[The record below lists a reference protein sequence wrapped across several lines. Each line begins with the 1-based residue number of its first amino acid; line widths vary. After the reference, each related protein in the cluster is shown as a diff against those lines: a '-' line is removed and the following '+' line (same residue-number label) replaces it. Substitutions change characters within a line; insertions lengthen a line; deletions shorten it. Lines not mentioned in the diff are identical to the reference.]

1 MIEVY
6 QVLEDLE
13 RRLSNLLRVGIIQNK
28 GDEPDDRVR
37 VKIGDLHTAPIRW
50 LTHRAGNDRDWWK
63 PEDGEQ
69 VLVLSPSGDLA
80 QGVVLPALY
89 RDQYPAPVADPD
101 KRVAVFS
108 DGARIEYDRKNHHLK
123 ATLPDGAT
131 TELTSTGGIQFNGD
145 LSVNGNITASKDI
158 TDKTRSMA
166 ADRAIY
172 NSHNHPGVASGPS
185 RTGSASQKQ

>member
-13 RRLSNLLRVGIIQNK
+13 RRLSNLLRIGVIKNN
-28 GDEPDDRVR
+28 GDEPNDRVR
-37 VKIGDLHTAPIRW
+37 VKIGHNHTAPLRW

-63 PEDGEQ
+63 PEEGEQ

-89 RDQYPAPVADPD
+89 KEGFLPPSTDPN
-101 KRVAVFS
+101 KRATVYG
-108 DGARIEYDRKNHHLK
+108 DGAMVEYDRTTHHLK
-123 ATLPDGAT
+123 AILPEGAT
-131 TELTSTGGIQFNGD
+131 TELTSTGGIRVNGD
-145 LSVNGNITASKDI
+145 LLVDGNIKSTKDI

-166 ADRAIY
+166 ADREIY
-172 NSHNHPGVASGPS
+172 NDHDHPGVMSGPS
-185 RTGSASQKQ
+185 KTGKSAQKQ